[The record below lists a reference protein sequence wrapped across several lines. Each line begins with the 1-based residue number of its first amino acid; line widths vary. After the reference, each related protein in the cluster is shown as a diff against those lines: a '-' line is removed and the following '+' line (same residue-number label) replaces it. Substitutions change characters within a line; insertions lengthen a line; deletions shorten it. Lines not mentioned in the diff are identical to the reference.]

1 MTAEEFI
8 REKIRAKNLFPEKY
22 SMEGLQNYTVTGED
36 CLRWAH
42 EFANQDKWIYNLP
55 PELIEGQNYSE
66 NVLAVTEQHTDV
78 QVMCFCYNPSEDE
91 EECGFFWANCN
102 KQLDGDA
109 EFDDNYNVIKWQPIP
124 KI

>member
-1 MTAEEFI
+1 MKKADDIIEQMYDEWPYLVSDKLRPYI
-8 REKIRAKNLFPEKY
+8 KEA
-22 SMEGLQNYTVTGED
+22 MEIY
-36 CLRWAH
+36 
-42 EFANQDKWIYNLP
+42 ANQDKWIYNRP

-66 NVLAVTEQHTDV
+66 NVLAEVEGFTDL